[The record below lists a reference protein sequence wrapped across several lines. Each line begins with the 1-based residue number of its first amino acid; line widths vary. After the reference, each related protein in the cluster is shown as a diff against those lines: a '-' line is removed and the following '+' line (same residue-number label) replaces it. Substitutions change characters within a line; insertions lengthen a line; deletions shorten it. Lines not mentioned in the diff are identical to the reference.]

1 MERTLPTHLHVIA
14 WPDSVIDR
22 LGFAPQSVY
31 TELAWTPILGP
42 ASVLAYRRIAGTLEH
57 HPDGY
62 RLDIV
67 ELAGSLGLGSGTGAH
82 STIARTLRRIAAFHL
97 AVFTDDDTYAIR
109 RRIPPL
115 TGRQASRLSPSLARV
130 VAGFEQ
136 RHWDD
141 LTTTATTARTA

>member
-22 LGFAPQSVY
+22 IGFAPLSIY

-62 RLDIV
+62 RLDIL
-67 ELAGSLGLGSGTGAH
+67 ELAGSLGLGSGTGTH

-97 AVFTDDDTYAIR
+97 ATFTDDGTYAIR

-115 TGRQASRLSPSLARV
+115 TPRQASRLSPRLARV
-130 VAGFEQ
+130 VRRLEQ
-136 RHWDD
+136 HPRGE
-141 LTTTATTARTA
+141 ATTAKTA

>member
-22 LGFAPQSVY
+22 IGFAPQSIY
-31 TELAWTPILGP
+31 TELAWTPTLGP

-62 RLDIV
+62 RLDVV
-67 ELAGSLGLGSGTGAH
+67 ELAASLGLGTGTGAH
-82 STIARTLRRIAAFHL
+82 SAIARTLRRIAAFHL
-97 AVFTDDDTYAIR
+97 AVFTDDATYAIR

-115 TGRQASRLSPSLARV
+115 SARQASRLSPSLARV
-130 VAGFEQ
+130 VRGFEQ
-136 RHWDD
+136 RHYGNV
-141 LTTTATTARTA
+141 ATTRT

>member
-14 WPDSVIDR
+14 WPDSAIDR
-22 LGFAPQSVY
+22 IGFAPQSVY

-62 RLDIV
+62 RLDVV
-67 ELAGSLGLGSGTGAH
+67 ELAASLGLGIGTGAH
-82 STIARTLRRIAAFHL
+82 SSIARTLRRIAAFHL
-97 AVFTDDDTYAIR
+97 ATFIDGTYAIR

-115 TGRQASRLSPSLARV
+115 TGRQASRLNPRLARV
-130 VAGFEQ
+130 VRGLEQ
-136 RHWDD
+136 HHRDD
-141 LTTTATTARTA
+141 QATAARSA

>member
-1 MERTLPTHLHVIA
+1 MERTLSTHLQVIA

-22 LGFAPQSVY
+22 LGYPPQSTY

-62 RLDIV
+62 RLDVV
-67 ELAGSLGLGSGTGAH
+67 ELSTSLGLGVGTGAQ

-97 AVFTDDDTYAIR
+97 AVFTDDATYAVR

-115 TGRQASRLSPSLARV
+115 SARQANQLSPNLARV
-130 VAGFEQ
+130 VANFEQ
-136 RHWDD
+136 RHRGE
-141 LTTTATTARTA
+141 LRTTATVTTA